1 LTLFTQ
7 LATEAVDG
15 GRKGEAM
22 KTVYAP
28 PSAATDRTPPR
39 TATDPNERFARLR
52 AWLDRQDEEWNRTR
66 RTLAA
71 IEGGTVNVPRAFLEQ
86 LDELA
91 GPMPLHPNGVRV

>member
-15 GRKGEAM
+15 GKKGEAM
-22 KTVYAP
+22 TTLSAPSSAATDRAP
-28 PSAATDRTPPR
+28 PSAATDPS
-39 TATDPNERFARLR
+39 ERLARLR
-52 AWLDRQDEEWNRTR
+52 ARLDQQDEKWNRAR

-71 IEGGTVNVPRAFLEQ
+71 IDAATVDVPKAFLEQ

-91 GPMPLHPNGVRV
+91 GARPFHPNGVRV

>member
-22 KTVYAP
+22 KTVDAP
-28 PSAATDRTPPR
+28 SSAATERTPPR
-39 TATDPNERFARLR
+39 AATNRNERFVRLK

-66 RTLAA
+66 HTLAA
-71 IEGGTVNVPRAFLEQ
+71 IEEATVDVPRAFLEQ

-91 GPMPLHPNGVRV
+91 GPTPLHPNGVRV